1 MHLKSELWKGLVSL
15 VSATEDLEKEKNL
28 ENQHQ
33 SIKSFDHK
41 SRELFVYSYEGWNS
55 CHQRKMNNMQALYIK
70 VKMII
75 TFIYCLCN
83 WCFFTYST
91 LTRKVNVKF
100 INVYDDE
107 DENVNI
113 GRGRK
118 RGECLLQLEG
128 AITICGW
135 ATFVLIMFFY
145 QYQNHFNKIR

>member
-55 CHQRKMNNMQALYIK
+55 CHQRKINNMQAFYFK
-70 VKMII
+70 VKII
-75 TFIYCLCN
+75 VTFIYYLCN
-83 WCFFTYST
+83 WCFFTFWT
-91 LTRKVNVKF
+91 HTQERQICNLF

-107 DENVNI
+107 DENVHI
-113 GRGRK
+113 GRERK

-135 ATFVLIMFFY
+135 ATFILIMFFY
-145 QYQNHFNKIR
+145 QY